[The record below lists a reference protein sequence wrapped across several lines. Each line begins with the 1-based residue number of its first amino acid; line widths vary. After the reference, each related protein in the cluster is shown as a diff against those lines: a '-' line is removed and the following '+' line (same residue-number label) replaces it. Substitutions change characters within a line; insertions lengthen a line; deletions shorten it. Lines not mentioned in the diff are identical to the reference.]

1 MSINIVPYEA
11 IIAILAASL
20 FIITLRQYFRGK
32 IKLTPLIFWEALWII
47 LFITGIFPE
56 IYESITVVLGL
67 ATPLN
72 LFTTSSIILLFIFT
86 FLLYQKINE
95 GDKNVA
101 KIVQHLAIA
110 ENKKR
115 KKVVMGVLIWLRY

>member
-1 MSINIVPYEA
+1 MSINIVPYGV
-11 IIAILAASL
+11 IVAILAASF

-32 IKLTPLIFWEALWII
+32 IKLIPLIFWEALWTI

-72 LFTTSSIILLFIFT
+72 LFTTSSIIFLFAFT

-95 GDKNVA
+95 VDKKIA

-110 ENKKR
+110 ESKKR
-115 KKVVMGVLIWLRY
+115 KKE

>member
-1 MSINIVPYEA
+1 MSINIVPYGV
-11 IIAILAASL
+11 IVAILATSF
-20 FIITLRQYFRGK
+20 FIITLRQYFNGK
-32 IKLTPLIFWEALWII
+32 IKLIPLIFWEALWVV

-56 IYESITVVLGL
+56 IYESITIILGL

-72 LFTTSSIILLFIFT
+72 LFTTSAIIFLFIFA

-95 GDKNVA
+95 VDKKIA

-110 ENKKR
+110 ESKKR
-115 KKVVMGVLIWLRY
+115 KKG